1 MIKYSFDVNIKR
13 VRVDPG
19 EVAQFQQE
27 PVPEREAIQIE
38 GAISLY
44 LSSSYLLLLYATDT
58 PQ

>member
-38 GAISLY
+38 GAIS
-44 LSSSYLLLLYATDT
+44 
-58 PQ
+58 